1 MGCCGQHRN
10 GGGVAP
16 GWAPPSGQPAAP
28 PSPAVA
34 PGTGLVWP
42 PSMGRQQAATLRLR
56 YRDRARIAV
65 RGPATGRSYEFSAAQ
80 PVQAVEVRDA
90 QSLLRTGLFTRV
102 DP

>member
-1 MGCCGQHRN
+1 
-10 GGGVAP
+10 
-16 GWAPPSGQPAAP
+16 
-28 PSPAVA
+28 
-34 PGTGLVWP
+34 
-42 PSMGRQQAATLRLR
+42 MGRLVATLHLR
-56 YRDRARIAV
+56 YRDRARISV